1 MDKDYLQLALHTFN
15 GGNWYGWKT
24 HDDNE
29 NKIPNSERM
38 QYQHIKIIKDGA
50 TIPSEADVNAKIQE
64 LKDAEQTAINKKASA
79 KQKLKDLGLDD
90 EELKSMGL

>member
-1 MDKDYLQLALHTFN
+1 MTDTEYLNLALASMHTGQWF
-15 GGNWYGWKT
+15 GFSSKEQSYST
-24 HDDNE
+24 LIVHDSSIT
-29 NKIPNSERM
+29 KP
-38 QYQHIKIIKDGA
+38 
-50 TIPSEADVNAKIQE
+50 TEADVNAKIQE